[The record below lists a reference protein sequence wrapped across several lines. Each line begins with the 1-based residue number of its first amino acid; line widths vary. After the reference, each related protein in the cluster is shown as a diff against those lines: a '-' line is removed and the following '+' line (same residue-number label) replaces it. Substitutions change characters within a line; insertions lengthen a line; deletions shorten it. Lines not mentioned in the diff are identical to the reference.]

1 MEITRNAIN
10 CKIKLKIKWTKYCVL
25 SANGN
30 YNVNDNDNANNIVF
44 TIKDTELYVPVVT
57 LSAKEKQKLSTI
69 LSKGFERSVY
79 WNKYKTK
86 SDNKDTVNE
95 SAITHKISETNSSFH
110 VKKRTTGKVS
120 FLFSK
125 SFLPVL
131 TKLLFWQG
139 DWALGYHSMKFRHFP
154 NIS

>member
-1 MEITRNAIN
+1 M
-10 CKIKLKIKWTKYCVL
+10 

-44 TIKDTELYVPVVT
+44 TIKDTKLYVPVVT
-57 LSAKEKQKLSTI
+57 LSAKEKQKLSKI

-79 WNKYKTK
+79 WNEYKTK
-86 SDNKDTVNE
+86 SDNKYTANE
-95 SAITHKISETNSSFH
+95 STITHKISGTNSSFH

-131 TKLLFWQG
+131 TKLLFWQE
-139 DWALGYHSMKFRHFP
+139 DWA
-154 NIS
+154 